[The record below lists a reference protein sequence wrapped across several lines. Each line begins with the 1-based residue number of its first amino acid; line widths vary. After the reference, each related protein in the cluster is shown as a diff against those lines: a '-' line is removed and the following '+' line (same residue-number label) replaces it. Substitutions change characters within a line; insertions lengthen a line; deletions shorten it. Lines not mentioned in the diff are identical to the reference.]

1 MDAII
6 RFLQDTGFYLFS
18 QDGNW
23 RCLIMLGIA
32 CVLLYLGIVKKF
44 EPLLLVPIA
53 FGMLITNL
61 PGANMFHEIS
71 SADSLSQ
78 RRCWRTSTVKAW
90 RKTCWPPT
98 SSS

>member
-32 CVLLYLGIVKKF
+32 WTASRDVRKK
-44 EPLLLVPIA
+44 
-53 FGMLITNL
+53 
-61 PGANMFHEIS
+61 
-71 SADSLSQ
+71 DS
-78 RRCWRTSTVKAW
+78 
-90 RKTCWPPT
+90 
-98 SSS
+98 

>member
-32 CVLLYLGIVKKF
+32 CVLLYLGIVKK
-44 EPLLLVPIA
+44 EV
-53 FGMLITNL
+53 
-61 PGANMFHEIS
+61 
-71 SADSLSQ
+71 
-78 RRCWRTSTVKAW
+78 
-90 RKTCWPPT
+90 
-98 SSS
+98 

>member
-32 CVLLYLGIVKKF
+32 CVLLYQIGRASCRERV
-44 EPLLLVPIA
+44 
-53 FGMLITNL
+53 
-61 PGANMFHEIS
+61 
-71 SADSLSQ
+71 
-78 RRCWRTSTVKAW
+78 
-90 RKTCWPPT
+90 
-98 SSS
+98 

>member
-32 CVLLYLGIVKKF
+32 CVLLYLGIV
-44 EPLLLVPIA
+44 
-53 FGMLITNL
+53 N
-61 PGANMFHEIS
+61 
-71 SADSLSQ
+71 
-78 RRCWRTSTVKAW
+78 WRGFARN
-90 RKTCWPPT
+90 RKP
-98 SSS
+98 

>member
-32 CVLLYLGIVKKF
+32 PACCCIW
-44 EPLLLVPIA
+44 A
-53 FGMLITNL
+53 
-61 PGANMFHEIS
+61 S
-71 SADSLSQ
+71 
-78 RRCWRTSTVKAW
+78 
-90 RKTCWPPT
+90 
-98 SSS
+98 